1 MSYTRNS
8 GSSQNG
14 HGTTLA
20 ENQNKGADNST
31 NGVNVTDLCT
41 NSIPPTFERKRYD
54 RITNHLRR
62 NDPMARLCEGYS
74 MKLLQGKNWI

>member
-20 ENQNKGADNST
+20 ESQNEGADNST

-54 RITNHLRR
+54 IITDYLRKFY
-62 NDPMARLCEGYS
+62 PMARLCEDFS